1 MFKKFIEYKKQKEL
15 KEKIS
20 KVKPYRLPDIEWIKK
35 DKEEV
40 VYDLKPKS
48 LGWSI
53 KVIGKTGSS
62 KTTFVSAFSEFL
74 IDYLDSIENIYLLPP
89 TANQIGWDRVRNNIK
104 QINDISE
111 IVDVNNSIIVCD
123 DMQVQLKGNEII
135 TEMILNKRHR
145 NLGIIQCEQYTQIT
159 DLVQKINADY
169 FVLIGTFTLG
179 DCQYFVET
187 FLSSI
192 TAEILFKITEYMNKN
207 NYRFLWADREENMCL
222 GFKKIILLM
231 RMSGVD
237 TFLIKICINV
247 ELFLFLVD

>member
-15 KEKIS
+15 KEKIN
-20 KVKPYRLPDIEWIKK
+20 KVKPYRLPDIELIKK
-35 DKEEV
+35 YKEEV
-40 VYDLKPKS
+40 VYDLIPKS

-53 KVIGKTGSS
+53 KVIGKTGSG
-62 KTTFVSAFSEFL
+62 KTTFVSAFLEFL
-74 IDYLDSIENIYLLPP
+74 IDYIDSIENIYLLPS
-89 TANQIGWDRVRNNIK
+89 TANQIGLDRVRNNIK

-145 NLGIIQCEQYTQIT
+145 NLGITQCEQYTQIT
-159 DLVQKINADY
+159 DLVQKINSDY
-169 FVLIGTFTLG
+169 FVLRWTFTLG
-179 DCQYFVET
+179 DCQYFVEK

-192 TAEILFKITEYMNKN
+192 TAEILFTIIEYMNKN
-207 NYRFLWADREENMCL
+207 NYRSLWTDREENMCL
-222 GFKKIILLM
+222 GFKKRILLM

-247 ELFLFLVD
+247 